1 MFRQRFST
9 RIVFHV
15 VAAAFIGA
23 TFFGAA
29 FFGRPAPAQ
38 SPDRLPI
45 DRLPAEGLRVGRQ
58 PVDRQPVEHRAR
70 SGDAAES
77 SSPLHFQVN
86 DTAER
91 LEMIVRTSRILTL
104 DYKVPRMLANN
115 PDIIRVVPLSPNQ
128 IQVSALKPGVTQLNV
143 WDEKDHVTPID
154 IVVYGDAREL
164 ENILKMQFPDANIR
178 VQPLASSVIVSGYVP
193 EVEMIT
199 QIMRTAE
206 DYYPKVISL
215 LKVGG
220 AQKVLLHVKVME
232 VSRTKLRKLGF
243 DWAEFNQSGV
253 YAVQSVSG
261 LIGSFSQTAST
272 ATGTGGAT
280 VNFGVV
286 NGNNAFFG
294 FIEALRQNNMVK
306 ILAEPTLVTLS
317 GRPATFRSGGEFPII
332 VPQSLGT
339 VSVQYRQFGTQVDF
353 VPIVLGKGSVRLE
366 VRPQVTEIDRS
377 TAVNINNINVP
388 GLRTRM
394 VETGVEMKSGQ
405 TLALAGLLQE
415 RVEVENK
422 GLPVLAD
429 LPWVG
434 AAFRRVQENINE
446 VELLITV
453 TPEFAEAM
461 DPEEVPPCGPGQ
473 FTTSPNNVELYMRG
487 YMEVPKCDDNSD
499 PNVRQMGGANDSSP
513 SSQEALPP
521 GRSSTQA
528 NPRYSAGTSNR
539 RTPAP
544 SATPTGSGAPAAS
557 RQAQQ
562 SFGSPNFSPAST
574 RNRLNGNPGASA
586 QPNAPN
592 SPYYKNSGQPA
603 QVGGSISDDTEP
615 TIIGPLGYD
624 VLK

>member
-1 MFRQRFST
+1 MFRQRFPT
-9 RIVFHV
+9 RIVFRLV
-15 VAAAFIGA
+15 TAALCGA
-23 TFFGAA
+23 TIFAST
-29 FFGRPAPAQ
+29 AQ
-38 SPDRLPI
+38 AQPPNRLPVDRVPIERQPI
-45 DRLPAEGLRVGRQ
+45 DRSRSVDNADSPA
-58 PVDRQPVEHRAR
+58 
-70 SGDAAES
+70 

-86 DTAER
+86 DTTER

-104 DYKVPRMLANN
+104 EYKVPRMLANN

-128 IQVSALKPGVTQLNV
+128 VQVSALKAGVTQLNV
-143 WDEKDHVTPID
+143 WDEKDHVTAID

-178 VQPLASSVIVSGYVP
+178 VQPLATSVIVSGYVP

-261 LIGSFSQTAST
+261 LIGSFSNTAGT

-286 NGNNAFFG
+286 NGNNSFFG
-294 FIEALRQNNMVK
+294 FLEALRQHNMVK
-306 ILAEPTLVTLS
+306 VLAEPTLVTLS

-353 VPIVLGKGSVRLE
+353 VPIVLGKGMVRLE

-422 GLPVLAD
+422 GLPILAD
-429 LPWVG
+429 MPWIG

-473 FTTSPNNVELYMRG
+473 STMSPNNVELYMRG
-487 YMEVPKCDDNSD
+487 YMEVPKCDDHGG
-499 PNVRQMGGANDSSP
+499 PNDRLQGGTYSP
-513 SSQEALPP
+513 GTGREPLPP
-521 GRSSTQA
+521 GTSSSLRS
-528 NPRYSAGTSNR
+528 NPNNSSNASNR
-539 RTPAP
+539 RTSPGVATSNGSAANRQTQQP
-544 SATPTGSGAPAAS
+544 SAAPNS
-557 RQAQQ
+557 
-562 SFGSPNFSPAST
+562 NYSPAST
-574 RNRLNGNPGASA
+574 RNRLNGNADPRVP
-586 QPNAPN
+586 QNPPN
-592 SPYYKNSGQPA
+592 SPYFRNTTQPA
-603 QVGGSISDDTEP
+603 PVGGSISDTTEP